1 MSTVQKRRGGYY
13 VQFSTG
19 LGSAEVGRRSVE
31 KYGAENVTLLTA
43 DTLVEDEDNWRFA
56 HEARALM
63 GMPAWVILTD
73 GRTPMQAGRDARV
86 VPNNRFAVC
95 SRILKRE
102 LLRSWI
108 DANLDP
114 AETVIQLGYD
124 WTEPHRHAS
133 AAPLWLPYKV
143 ESPLM
148 DPPYAHKPALMTEWA
163 TRGIKPPRLYD
174 YGFSHANCGGA
185 CVRGGQA
192 QWQLLLTVNRD
203 RYLMWEREEETTREM
218 LGKDV
223 TILRDRTDGET
234 RPLSLRKFRLR
245 IEADGTLFD
254 TEDWGACGCTMPSDG
269 DEPVLL
275 QFGRRPNPRV
285 VHHPLGIAA

>member
-1 MSTVQKRRGGYY
+1 MKRL

-19 LGSAEVGRRSVE
+19 LGSAEVGRRAVQT
-31 KYGAENVTLLTA
+31 YGVENVVLLTA

-56 HEARALM
+56 REARVLM
-63 GMPAWVILTD
+63 GQPEWVILAD

-102 LLRSWI
+102 LLRTWI
-108 DANLDP
+108 DANCDP
-114 AETVIQLGYD
+114 AEVVIQLGFD
-124 WTEPHRHAS
+124 WTEPQRHDA
-133 AAPLWLPYKV
+133 AAPLWQPFVV

-148 DPPYAHKPALMTEWA
+148 HPPYAHKSALMTEWA
-163 TRGIKPPRLYD
+163 KLGVRPPRLYD

-192 QWQLLLTVNRD
+192 QWELLLTVNRD
-203 RYLMWEREEETTREM
+203 RYLTWEREEETTRQL

-223 TILRDRTDGET
+223 TILRDRSGGRF
-234 RPLSLRKFRLR
+234 RPLSLREFRLR
-245 IEADGTLFD
+245 LEADGTLFD
-254 TEDWGACGCTMPSDG
+254 VDDWGACGCTMPSDS
-269 DEPVLL
+269 DEPVIVQL
-275 QFGRRPNPRV
+275 GRRPESTV
-285 VHHPLGIAA
+285 VRHCLGVAA

>member
-1 MSTVQKRRGGYY
+1 MKRL

-19 LGSAEVGRRSVE
+19 LGSAEVARRSVE
-31 KYGAENVTLLTA
+31 QYGAENVVLLTA

-56 HEARALM
+56 HEARALIDS
-63 GMPAWVILTD
+63 PEWFILAD
-73 GRTPMQAGRDARV
+73 GRTPMQAGRDQRV

-108 DANLDP
+108 DQHCNP
-114 AETVIQLGYD
+114 AEYVIQLGFD
-124 WTEPHRHAS
+124 WTEPQRHDA
-133 AAPLWLPYKV
+133 AAPLWKPYTV

-148 DPPYAHKPALMTEWA
+148 HPPYAHKAQLMTEWA
-163 TRGIKPPRLYD
+163 RRGVKPPRLYD
-174 YGFSHANCGGA
+174 FGFSHANCGGA

-192 QWQLLLTVNRD
+192 QWQLLLTVNRE
-203 RYLMWEREEETTREM
+203 RYLVWEREEEATRAL

-223 TILRDRTDGET
+223 TILRDRTKDSSGKKT
-234 RPLSLRKFRLR
+234 RPLSLRTFRER
-245 IEADGTLFD
+245 IEADATLFD
-254 TEDWGACGCTMPSDG
+254 SDDWGACGCSMPSDA

-275 QFGRRPNPRV
+275 QLGRRSEPTV
-285 VHHPLGIAA
+285 THMEMGAAA

>member
-1 MSTVQKRRGGYY
+1 MHV

-19 LGSAEVGRRSVE
+19 LGSAEVARRSIE
-31 KYGAENVTLLTA
+31 KYGPENVLLLTA

-63 GMPAWVILTD
+63 GNPEWVILAD

-102 LLRSWI
+102 LLREWI
-108 DANLDP
+108 DKNCDP
-114 AETVIQLGYD
+114 AEVVIQLGFD
-124 WTEPHRHAS
+124 WTEPQRHE
-133 AAPLWLPYKV
+133 AAVPLWAPYAA

-148 DPPYAHKPALMTEWA
+148 QKPYVYKPALMTTWA
-163 TRGIKPPRLYD
+163 RFGVKPPRLYD
-174 YGFSHANCGGA
+174 FGFSHANCGGA

-203 RYLMWEREEETTREM
+203 RYLAWEREEEATRAL
-218 LGKDV
+218 LGKNV
-223 TILRDRTDGET
+223 TILRDRTDGDT
-234 RPLSLRKFRLR
+234 RPLSLREFRLR
-245 IEADGTLFD
+245 VEADGTLFD
-254 TEDWGACGCTMPSDG
+254 TDDWGACGCTMPSDADG
-269 DEPVLL
+269 LVVV
-275 QFGRRPNPRV
+275 QFGRPPEPKVTRYE
-285 VHHPLGIAA
+285 LGEAA

>member
-1 MSTVQKRRGGYY
+1 MTQRVV

-19 LGSAEVGRRSVE
+19 LGSAEVARRSVE
-31 KYGAENVTLLTA
+31 KYGVENVTLLTA

-56 HEARALM
+56 HEARALI
-63 GMPAWVILTD
+63 GMPEWVIAAD

-102 LLRSWI
+102 LLRDWI
-108 DANLDP
+108 EANCEP
-114 AETVIQLGYD
+114 AEVVIQLGYD
-124 WTEPHRHAS
+124 WTEPERHL
-133 AAPLWLPYKV
+133 AAEPLWKPYRV

-148 DPPYAHKPALMTEWA
+148 DAPYAHKPSLMTAWA
-163 TRGIKPPRLYD
+163 KRGVKPPRLYD

-203 RYLMWEREEETTREM
+203 RYLSWEREEEATRLM

-223 TILRDRTDGET
+223 TILRDRAGGDT
-234 RPLSLRKFRLR
+234 RPLSLRDFRLR
-245 IEADGTLFD
+245 VEADSALFD
-254 TEDWGACGCTMPSDG
+254 MDDWGACGCTMPSDK
-269 DEPVLL
+269 DEPVVL
-275 QFGRRPNPRV
+275 QLGKRPDPRV
-285 VHHPLGIAA
+285 TRYTVGVAA

>member
-1 MSTVQKRRGGYY
+1 MKRL

-19 LGSAEVGRRSVE
+19 LGSAEVARRSIE
-31 KYGAENVTLLTA
+31 TYGVENVLLLTA

-56 HEARALM
+56 FEARALI
-63 GMPAWVILTD
+63 GDPEWFILAD

-102 LLRSWI
+102 LLRAWI
-108 DANLDP
+108 DANCDP
-114 AETVIQLGYD
+114 AEVVIQLGFD
-124 WTEPHRHAS
+124 WTEPQRHEATV
-133 AAPLWLPYKV
+133 PLWKPFTV

-148 DPPYAHKPALMTEWA
+148 HAPFTHKALLMTEWA
-163 TRGIKPPRLYD
+163 KRGVRPPRLYD

-192 QWQLLLTVNRD
+192 QWRLLLTVNRE
-203 RYLMWEREEETTREM
+203 RYLEWEREEELTRDM

-223 TILRDRTDGET
+223 TILRDRSGGTS
-234 RPLSLRKFRLR
+234 RPLSLREFRLR
-245 IEADGTLFD
+245 NEADGTLFD
-254 TEDWGACGCTMPSDG
+254 SGDWGACGCTMPDDS
-269 DEPVLL
+269 DEPVVI
-275 QFGRRPNPRV
+275 QFGRRPEPSV
-285 VHHPLGIAA
+285 VRHELGVAA